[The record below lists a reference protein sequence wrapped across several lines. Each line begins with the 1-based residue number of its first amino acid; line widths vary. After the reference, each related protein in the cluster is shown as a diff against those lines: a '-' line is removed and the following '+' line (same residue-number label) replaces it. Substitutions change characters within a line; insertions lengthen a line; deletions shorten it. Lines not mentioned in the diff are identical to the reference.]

1 MSVGYKKCRRP
12 LASLHVTVVK
22 MYYMN
27 TDRDNFHDWARDK
40 PDSTSF
46 SALQQSDMRPYR
58 LQPQIRWGRLGFYLV
73 LAIAAGAGVKYFL

>member
-1 MSVGYKKCRRP
+1 
-12 LASLHVTVVK
+12 

-46 SALQQSDMRPYR
+46 SGLQHSDMRAYR
-58 LQPQIRWGRLGFYLV
+58 QQPQVRWGRLGFFLM
-73 LAIAAGAGVKYFL
+73 LAIAAGASVKYFL